1 MVDSVKNYGI
11 AGVGANVELG
21 KQGAKIV
28 GSDSS
33 QISFQDKDG
42 NATVIAV
49 ATGTDATHGVSK
61 EQFEN
66 ATNKRVQSITE
77 TVTYNGG
84 NQFLFTVPANT
95 TILSTM
101 IEKTSGN
108 WTGYN
113 STTEITVGDAGDN
126 SRLYG
131 LGFTPDS
138 SQQQDDTNHKYT
150 AETDLYAYVT
160 QGGASAGSATIRI
173 TLAGATVDQTAP

>member
-42 NATVIAV
+42 NATVVAV

-61 EQFEN
+61 EQFDN

-77 TVTYNGG
+77 TVTYDGG

-113 STTEITVGDAGDN
+113 TTTDITVGDAVDN
-126 SRLYG
+126 SRLYSV
-131 LGFTPDS
+131 GFTPDS
-138 SQQQDDTNHKYT
+138 SQQQDDTNYKYT
-150 AETDLYAYVT
+150 AETEIYAYVT
-160 QGGASAGSATIRI
+160 QGGASAGSATIRV
-173 TLAGATVDQTAP
+173 TLAGAEVDQTAP